1 MAPVQ
6 AGSSSRAEGQEADV
20 RALPVAFGAALL
32 APVFL
37 AEVFLL
43 ADVFLADVFLADV
56 FLADVFLADVFLVAP
71 AVPGFFF
78 MYLHAG

>member
-56 FLADVFLADVFLVAP
+56 LALADVFLVAP